1 MCLDC
6 RKAEGQDTVGVC
18 TVVLGL
24 YKTVQIPVDSVYPVI
39 HCGCFVVPDKIV
51 LKAEQM
57 IDCQVIVQGMIRL
70 VVFSSSNR
78 E

>member
-39 HCGCFVVPDKIV
+39 NSGRLIMIQKLIFILHQVCHVQSVKQGVVEP
-51 LKAEQM
+51 A
-57 IDCQVIVQGMIRL
+57 
-70 VVFSSSNR
+70 
-78 E
+78 